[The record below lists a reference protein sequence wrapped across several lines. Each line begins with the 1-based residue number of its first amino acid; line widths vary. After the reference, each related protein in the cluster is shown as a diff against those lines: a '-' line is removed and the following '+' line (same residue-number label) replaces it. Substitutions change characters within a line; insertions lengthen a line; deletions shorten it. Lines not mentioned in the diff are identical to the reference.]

1 MPAVYIGTRGVK
13 EQVHER
19 EAHGEREKEEEEECE
34 VGARGIRSRCTSAR
48 ALASVTTPFKY

>member
-19 EAHGEREKEEEEECE
+19 EAHGEREDEEEEEHE
-34 VGARGIRSRCTSAR
+34 VGAGGIRSRR
-48 ALASVTTPFKY
+48 GP